1 MDLVLTGGNVLTL
14 DRNGTR
20 AQALAVEGGKIKAVG
35 SSAEIAAMAGPGTR
49 VERLAGRTVIPGFV
63 DPHNHFSVTALEPV
77 SVDCSVPPHQNV
89 NSILDAIAAA
99 ASAAPRGQWIRGWG
113 MSSDRREGGVR
124 LRRADLDEA
133 APENPVCVIDSSV
146 HACYANSAALKLAGI
161 DRHTPDPSHGQIL
174 REDNG
179 EPNGTLWEGAADPL
193 YNLSLRAHLDQYGDS
208 IGDLVEHNARRHL
221 ALGITSVGDACV
233 VPDAAEMYRRADEA
247 GKLPLTIHQ
256 LVAGDGFFAA
266 PRETSLGER
275 PVRESDRLRAGTIK
289 IFMDPVFPSAA
300 RLRFSE
306 HGHVERV
313 GTRYYTQEEADELA
327 VNAHSRGMQ
336 VAIHALGAWA
346 VEQAL
351 NSFERALREHP
362 ASEPRFRIEHG
373 GLPTLEQVKREA
385 SLGVIASIQPPF
397 IYGINRPYYESMQ
410 SDGGQILIYPMR
422 TFLSEGVTVAASS
435 DYPCAK
441 LDPLIGLYSLVTR
454 MTGTLDR
461 PIAPEEAVTAEEG
474 LRMYTNGGAYA
485 MGREN
490 EVGSLEVGKRA
501 DMAVLGQDP
510 TAVNPHSIKDIVV
523 EQTYVDGESV
533 YRR

>member
-1 MDLVLTGGNVLTL
+1 MDLVMTGGNVLTL
-14 DRNGTR
+14 DRNGSR
-20 AQALAVEGGKIKAVG
+20 AQALAVEGGKIRAVG
-35 SSAEIAAMAGPGTR
+35 SSAEIAAMAGPGTQA
-49 VERLAGRTVIPGFV
+49 VNLAGRTVIPGFV

-77 SVDCSVPPHQNV
+77 SVDCSVPPHRNA

-113 MSSDRREGGVR
+113 MASSRREGGVK
-124 LRRADLDEA
+124 LTRADLDEA
-133 APENPVCVIDSSV
+133 APYNPVCVMDSSV
-146 HACYANSAALKLAGI
+146 HACYANSAALDLAGI

-174 REDNG
+174 RDDNG
-179 EPNGTLWEGAADPL
+179 EPNGTLWEGAMDPV
-193 YNLSLRAHLDQYGDS
+193 YRLSLRAHLDRYGDA
-208 IGDLVEHNARRHL
+208 IADLVEHNAQRHL

-233 VPDAAEMYRRADEA
+233 VPDAAEMYRRADDA

-266 PRETSLGER
+266 PSEASRGAR
-275 PVRESDRLRAGTIK
+275 PVQVSDRLRAGTLK
-289 IFMDPVFPSAA
+289 IFMDPVFPSSA
-300 RLRFSE
+300 RLKFDD
-306 HGHVERV
+306 HGHVERLGV
-313 GTRYYTQEEADELA
+313 RYYTQEEADRL
-327 VNAHSRGMQ
+327 VLDAHGRGMQ

-373 GLPTLEQVKREA
+373 GMPTLEQVKREA

-397 IYGINRPYYESMQ
+397 IYGLNRSSLERIRE
-410 SDGGQILIYPMR
+410 GGEQILVYPLKTM
-422 TFLSEGVTVAASS
+422 LSEGVAVAASS
-435 DYPCAK
+435 DYPCAA

-454 MTGTLDR
+454 MTGSLEG
-461 PIAPEEAVTAEEG
+461 PVAPEEAVTPEEG
-474 LRMYTNGGAYA
+474 LRMYTMGGAYA
-485 MGREN
+485 MGRDN
-490 EVGSLEVGKRA
+490 EIGSLEVGKRA
-501 DMAVLGQDP
+501 DAVVLSQDP

-523 EQTYVDGESV
+523 EQTYVDGKSV